1 MNCRSKSGIHERA
14 PNSQIHVQIFHR
26 IARLFSI
33 DFPDH
38 GEDGF
43 HVVRCVWRYV
53 EIVVPCRFRT
63 LLTFLVN

>member
-1 MNCRSKSGIHERA
+1 M
-14 PNSQIHVQIFHR
+14 NSQIHIQIFYW
-26 IARLFSI
+26 IARWFSI

-43 HVVRCVWRYV
+43 HIVPRARRHA
-53 EIVVPCRFRT
+53 EIVVPCRFRI